1 MLNKKTLFVHIG
13 QHKTGTTTLQKVLTK
28 VKLNK
33 EIYLPHSFVI
43 DSTIYLRHAPL
54 ARCFMKVKEN
64 NNIKFKLIDLKNELR
79 FKKKVLLTSEDFSLM
94 MTNKKFKKNFEKFF
108 NNYNIIY
115 ISFIRNTNDKNIS
128 LVRELTSLKKINKIY
143 RKILQIKYFFNLIFK
158 GYLQD
163 KYLNSKDK
171 VYFYSNYKK
180 YIRKLKKNSRGKFF
194 FLNYNKDINI
204 LEEFWKMGFFDKK
217 IKSKKLNSR
226 NKKNI
231 NYYLFYSIFK
241 NKIFYSNIFNNEKK
255 IKLIKKYVRK

>member
-1 MLNKKTLFVHIG
+1 MLNKKILFVHVG

-28 VKLNK
+28 VKLNN
-33 EIYLPHSFVI
+33 EIYIPHSFVI
-43 DSTIYLRHAPL
+43 NSDIYLRHAPL
-54 ARCFMKVKEN
+54 ARFFMKVKEI

-94 MTNKKFKKNFEKFF
+94 LTNQKFKNNFEKFF
-108 NNYNIIY
+108 SDYKIIY

-143 RKILQIKYFFNLIFK
+143 RKILQIKYFLNLIFK
-158 GYLQD
+158 GYLVD
-163 KYLNSKDK
+163 KYLNNEDK

-194 FLNYNKDINI
+194 FLNYDKDINVV
-204 LEEFWKMGFFDKK
+204 EEFWKMGFLNKK
-217 IKSKKLNSR
+217 IRSKKLNSR

-241 NKIFYSNIFNNEKK
+241 NKIFYINKSNNEKK
-255 IKLIKKYVRK
+255 IKLIKKYVIN